1 MAVTDVRN
9 IRAVRLRELR
19 LRALRLRAVRLD
31 DRNKRS
37 SVMLS
42 VRNGTT
48 VRFQEATTAARFS
61 NVTGCLCPT
70 QSRARSGTRLQP
82 EVLAQSGISSANGN
96 VVTIDRPL

>member
-1 MAVTDVRN
+1 MRN

-48 VRFQEATTAARFS
+48 VRFQEATTAAHFS
-61 NVTGCLCPT
+61 NVGLSLSTP
-70 QSRARSGTRLQP
+70 SRALSGARLQP
-82 EVLAQSGISSANGN
+82 EILAQSGISSANGN
-96 VVTIDRPL
+96 VVPVNRPLPPELS